1 MELTKTDIH
10 NLLIF
15 LKRTTM
21 QGTEVPVYNQLTSK
35 LETMLNTPED
45 VPKEVKEVKEV
56 QEE

>member
-1 MELTKTDIH
+1 MELTKNDIN

-15 LKRTTM
+15 LKRTVI
-21 QGTEVPVYNQLTSK
+21 QGVEVPVYNQLTSK

-45 VPKEVKEVKEV
+45 VPKEV

>member
-21 QGTEVPVYNQLTSK
+21 QGTEVPVYNQLTPQ
-35 LETMLNTPED
+35 LETLLTTPED
-45 VPKEVKEVKEV
+45 VPKEGKEV
-56 QEE
+56 QEERS

>member
-45 VPKEVKEVKEV
+45 VPKEVKEVQNE
-56 QEE
+56 

>member
-15 LKRTTM
+15 LQRTTI
-21 QGTEVPVYNQLTSK
+21 QGLEVPTYIQLTSK

-45 VPKEVKEVKEV
+45 VKEV
-56 QEE
+56 QNE